1 MARMVDVALVGTGI
15 TRFGKALAT
24 PLRALVREA
33 VDDALADA
41 GITATDVQAAFCGN
55 AIAGLITGQEMVR
68 GQVALRSMGI
78 QGIPVVNVENACATG
93 STALH
98 LACTAVASGQ
108 YDLVLVVGAEKMTHE
123 DRRRPVLAVASALD
137 VEDDVDLDS
146 ASPFMDVYAA
156 KVREYLAHSEA
167 TVEDLARVVVKAQR
181 LGALNPK
188 AQYGGEVTV
197 EQVLADLL
205 ISDPLTR
212 MMCSPIGDGAAA
224 VVVASAE
231 RARAL
236 GISTPVRV
244 LASVLQSGSAPG
256 SGEPA
261 GVRSA
266 RLAYERAGL
275 GPEDIDVV
283 ELHDAAASS
292 ELTRYE
298 SLQLC
303 GPGEGARLIRDG
315 VTDLGGALPVNTGGG
330 LLARGHPIGA
340 TGCAQVVELCDQL
353 RGRSGPR
360 QVPGARTALADN
372 GGGWVAGD
380 AAAECVHIL
389 AT

>member
-1 MARMVDVALVGTGI
+1 MSDVALIGTGI
-15 TRFGKALAT
+15 TRFGKALT
-24 PLRALVREA
+24 IPLRALVEEA
-33 VDDALADA
+33 VTGALADA
-41 GITATDVQAAFCGN
+41 GVDAGDLQAAFCGN

-78 QGIPVVNVENACATG
+78 QGIPVVNVENACATA

-137 VEDDVDLDS
+137 VEADVDLDS
-146 ASPFMDVYAA
+146 PSPFMDVYAA

-197 EQVLADLL
+197 EQVLADPV

-212 MMCSPIGDGAAA
+212 SMCSPIGDGAAA
-224 VVVASAE
+224 VVVASVE
-231 RARAL
+231 RAKAL
-236 GISTPVRV
+236 GIPQPVQV

-256 SGEPA
+256 SRDPA

-266 RLAYERAGL
+266 RLAYEHAGL
-275 GPEDIDVV
+275 GPEDLDVV

-303 GPGEGARLIRDG
+303 GAGEGARLIRDG
-315 VTDLGGALPVNTGGG
+315 TTDLGGMLPVNTGGG

-340 TGCAQVVELCDQL
+340 TGSAQVVELCDQL
-353 RGRSGPR
+353 RGRSGAR
-360 QVPGARTALADN
+360 QVAGARIALADN
-372 GGGWVAGD
+372 GGGWVGGD
-380 AAAECVHIL
+380 SAAECVHIL

>member
-1 MARMVDVALVGTGI
+1 MLAMADVVLIGTGI

-24 PLRALVREA
+24 PLRALVRES
-33 VDDALADA
+33 VEEALADA
-41 GITATDVQAAFCGN
+41 GIGGGDVQAAYCGN

-78 QGIPVVNVENACATG
+78 EGIPVVNVENACATG

-108 YDLVLVVGAEKMTHE
+108 YDLVLALGAEKMTHE

-137 VEDDVDLDS
+137 VEDAVDLDS
-146 ASPFMDVYAA
+146 PSPFMDIYAA
-156 KVREYLAHSEA
+156 KVRDYLAHSEA
-167 TVEDLARVVVKAQR
+167 TVEDLAGVVVKAQR

-197 EQVLADLL
+197 QQVLADPV

-212 MMCSPIGDGAAA
+212 LMCSPIGDGAAA

-231 RARAL
+231 RARTL
-236 GISTPVRV
+236 GVSRPVRV
-244 LASVLQSGSAPG
+244 LASVLQSGSTPG

-261 GVRSA
+261 AVRAA
-266 RLAYERAGL
+266 RLAYERAAI
-275 GPEDIDVV
+275 GPQDLDVV

-303 GPGEGARLIRDG
+303 GPGEGARLLRDG

-353 RGRSGPR
+353 RGRSGAR
-360 QVPGARTALADN
+360 QVAGARIALADN
-372 GGGWVAGD
+372 GGGWVGGD
-380 AAAECVHIL
+380 SAAECVHVL